1 MRFFSSWILF
11 FIIEFFFL
19 KTNSNL
25 RPIFFSKKIKTK
37 HLFQNYYSKI
47 CYDRKDNVFAT
58 PPPKRDGTISSY
70 VDMSCENQFDKG
82 QKRKVADDM
91 ENDGKKEGETIEVYS
106 SPDDESKEEYSI
118 EEDVDENHI
127 GSEGVESGASDSSGS
142 EYDSEIMED
151 DEENDEESSEEVNT
165 EEEHLKMEEV
175 QEDKEADGD
184 DGMDD
189 GALEENEAV
198 EEENENG
205 KTSEDSDDD
214 EEDDSFY
221 RNDVEDVA
229 AQREAYALMNGNAIP
244 ITVSLPLSDGERNFY
259 VINFGDMIW
268 YNQSTLFKIVMK
280 TNFKN
285 AGRAIPCSIDKLDEH
300 KLRVEYSLSNE
311 MVIPR
316 NKTYPKT
323 RWMTVIATSLI
334 NPKRELESEL
344 KKLSKHIKKIY
355 SSDTGISIG
364 QRWMEYALS
373 SGNTR
378 ILDTMKGYM
387 GNDNDVVQERVNTE
401 LMELGNKPHQYVFDE
416 TLDKFLPDWYIKKFL
431 QDYFNATKWD
441 DVNKDNK
448 AACYKGYPK
457 RELPDWNKIRP

>member
-1 MRFFSSWILF
+1 M
-11 FIIEFFFL
+11 
-19 KTNSNL
+19 
-25 RPIFFSKKIKTK
+25 
-37 HLFQNYYSKI
+37 
-47 CYDRKDNVFAT
+47 FAT
-58 PPPKRDGTISSY
+58 PPQKRDGTITSY
-70 VDMSCENQFDKG
+70 ANMSFENQVDKEKKG
-82 QKRKVADDM
+82 EVADDI
-91 ENDGKKEGETIEVYS
+91 ENDGEKEEEIIEVDNS
-106 SPDDESKEEYSI
+106 SDNESEEEYSI
-118 EEDVDENHI
+118 EENGDEKYT
-127 GSEGVESGASDSSGS
+127 GSEGDESGASDSNGS
-142 EYDSEIMED
+142 EHDSENMEN
-151 DEENDEESSEEVNT
+151 DEENDDESSEEVNT
-165 EEEHLKMEEV
+165 EEEEHLKMEEV

-221 RNDVEDVA
+221 RNDEEDVA

-268 YNQSTLFKIVMK
+268 YNQSTLFKIVMES
-280 TNFKN
+280 NFKS
-285 AGRAIPCSIDKLDEH
+285 AGRAIPYSIDKLGEH
-300 KLRVEYSLSNE
+300 KLRVEYSLTNE

-364 QRWMEYALS
+364 QRWMEYALN

-378 ILDTMKGYM
+378 VLDTMKGYM
-387 GNDNDVVQERVNTE
+387 GNDNDSVQERVNTE
-401 LMELGNKPHQYVFDE
+401 LMELGNKPHQYLFDE

-448 AACYKGYPK
+448 AACYKGCPK
-457 RELPDWNKIRP
+457 RELPDWNKIRL

>member
-1 MRFFSSWILF
+1 M
-11 FIIEFFFL
+11 
-19 KTNSNL
+19 
-25 RPIFFSKKIKTK
+25 
-37 HLFQNYYSKI
+37 
-47 CYDRKDNVFAT
+47 FAT
-58 PPPKRDGTISSY
+58 PPQKRDGTITSY
-70 VDMSCENQFDKG
+70 ANMSFKNQVDKEKKG
-82 QKRKVADDM
+82 EVADDI
-91 ENDGKKEGETIEVYS
+91 ENDGEKEGETIGVDS
-106 SPDDESKEEYSI
+106 SPDNESEEEYSI

-165 EEEHLKMEEV
+165 DEEHLKMEEV

-198 EEENENG
+198 EEENEAVEEENENG

-221 RNDVEDVA
+221 KNDEEDVA
-229 AQREAYALMNGNAIP
+229 AHREAYALMNGNAIP

-259 VINFGDMIW
+259 VIHFGDMIW

-344 KKLSKHIKKIY
+344 KKLSKHIAPE
-355 SSDTGISIG
+355 GRQQFLLG
-364 QRWMEYALS
+364 QLARRQRA
-373 SGNTR
+373 
-378 ILDTMKGYM
+378 
-387 GNDNDVVQERVNTE
+387 
-401 LMELGNKPHQYVFDE
+401 F
-416 TLDKFLPDWYIKKFL
+416 YI
-431 QDYFNATKWD
+431 
-441 DVNKDNK
+441 
-448 AACYKGYPK
+448 
-457 RELPDWNKIRP
+457 

>member
-1 MRFFSSWILF
+1 M
-11 FIIEFFFL
+11 
-19 KTNSNL
+19 
-25 RPIFFSKKIKTK
+25 
-37 HLFQNYYSKI
+37 
-47 CYDRKDNVFAT
+47 FAT
-58 PPPKRDGTISSY
+58 PPQKRDGTISNY
-70 VDMSCENQFDKG
+70 ANMSFENQVDNEKKG
-82 QKRKVADDM
+82 EVADYFD
-91 ENDGKKEGETIEVYS
+91 NDREKEGEKIEVDRS
-106 SPDDESKEEYSI
+106 ADNECEEEYAI
-118 EEDVDENHI
+118 EEEVDEENI
-127 GSEGVESGASDSSGS
+127 GSEGVESGASDSNGS
-142 EYDSEIMED
+142 EYDSEFMED

-165 EEEHLKMEEV
+165 EEEHLQMEEV
-175 QEDKEADGD
+175 QEDEEADGD

-221 RNDVEDVA
+221 RNDEEDVA

-244 ITVSLPLSDGERNFY
+244 ITVSLPLSDGERNY
-259 VINFGDMIW
+259 HVINFGDMIW

-285 AGRAIPCSIDKLDEH
+285 AGRVIPFSIDKLDEH

-401 LMELGNKPHQYVFDE
+401 LSELGNKPHLYLFDE
-416 TLDKFLPDWYIKKFL
+416 TLDKFLPDWYIKQFL

-457 RELPDWNKIRP
+457 RELPDWNKIRL

>member
-1 MRFFSSWILF
+1 M
-11 FIIEFFFL
+11 
-19 KTNSNL
+19 
-25 RPIFFSKKIKTK
+25 
-37 HLFQNYYSKI
+37 
-47 CYDRKDNVFAT
+47 FAT
-58 PPPKRDGTISSY
+58 PPQKRDGTISNY
-70 VDMSCENQFDKG
+70 ANMSFENQVDNEKKG
-82 QKRKVADDM
+82 EVADYFD
-91 ENDGKKEGETIEVYS
+91 NDREKEGEKIEVDRS
-106 SPDDESKEEYSI
+106 ADNECEEEYAI
-118 EEDVDENHI
+118 EEEVDEENI
-127 GSEGVESGASDSSGS
+127 GSEGVESGASDSNGS
-142 EYDSEIMED
+142 EYDSEFMED

-165 EEEHLKMEEV
+165 EEEHLQMEEV
-175 QEDKEADGD
+175 QEDEEADGD

-221 RNDVEDVA
+221 RNDEEDVA

-244 ITVSLPLSDGERNFY
+244 ITVSLPLSDGERNYY

-285 AGRAIPCSIDKLDEH
+285 AGRVIPFSIDKLDEH

-311 MVIPR
+311 MVILR
-316 NKTYPKT
+316 GKTYPKT

-334 NPKRELESEL
+334 DPKRELESEL

-401 LMELGNKPHQYVFDE
+401 LSELGNKPHLYLFDE
-416 TLDKFLPDWYIKKFL
+416 TLDKFLPDWYIKQFL

-457 RELPDWNKIRP
+457 RELPDWNKIRL